1 MYKALKSFTGV
12 ITMGQGEIKP
22 IEDQIVVKD
31 LINAGYIEEVKE
43 TKKPAKEENPVEKKQ
58 KKATKKK

>member
-12 ITMGQGEIKP
+12 ITMGQGEVKEIKDKD
-22 IEDQIVVKD
+22 IVKD
-31 LINAGYIEEVKE
+31 LINAGYIVEV
-43 TKKPAKEENPVEKKQ
+43 KPAKEEKPVKEETK

>member
-22 IEDQIVVKD
+22 IEDQAVVKD

-43 TKKPAKEENPVEKKQ
+43 TKKPAKEEKPVEKKQ